1 MAEGAVMTKGNMS
14 PIELRYYIND
24 RTRNYLAW
32 LRQKCNLPIPDDET
46 VSHPRWRFVFT
57 PEFRCLNFHP
67 DIRSQVEDL
76 ISGKVERKYDD
87 AASEIAVHDF
97 IGHMASSQALCWN
110 LVLPMKKHDNF
121 APLFDV
127 LRDSL
132 REYGLHTKFDF
143 GIETAAVLEL
153 NVGRDLGE
161 KRRATSI
168 DLYLRTAQGKVCTI
182 EFKFTE
188 AGLGQCRQP
197 KLGNCDGSYGSPQYI
212 QRNKGY
218 LCYLAKVGTRYW
230 HLGAQYGLLDP
241 TKVASSQADAIQQ
254 CPLNIFYQALRNLM
268 VAKKRSGED
277 PDGETRGI
285 LVLATDERNSA
296 FWGPGNSFDRLKSYL
311 TEARGKERPDV
322 FRISVQD
329 IAKRFTGTLSS
340 YKEFLAV
347 KYGFPSL

>member
-1 MAEGAVMTKGNMS
+1 MARSSMS
-14 PIELRYYIND
+14 PTELRYYIND

-32 LRQKCNLPIPDDET
+32 LRQRYNLAIPNDED
-46 VSHPRWRFVFT
+46 VSHPRWPFVFT
-57 PEFRCLNFHP
+57 PEFRYLNFHP

-76 ISGKVERKYDD
+76 IGGKVERKYDD

-97 IGHMASSQALCWN
+97 VGHMASSQALCWN

-132 REYGLHTKFDF
+132 REHGLHTKFDF

-153 NVGRDLGE
+153 NVARDLRE
-161 KRRATSI
+161 RRGATSV
-168 DLYLRTAQGKVCTI
+168 DLYLRTGQGKVCTI

-197 KLGNCDGSYGSPQYI
+197 KNGNCDGSYGSPQYVR
-212 QRNKGY
+212 RNKGH

-241 TKVASSQADAIQQ
+241 TKVADSQADDIQR
-254 CPLNIFYQALRNLM
+254 CPLNVFYQALRNLM

-277 PDGETRGI
+277 ADGEIRGI
-285 LVLATDERNSA
+285 FVLAADERNSA
-296 FWGPGNSFDRLKSYL
+296 FWGPGNIYDRLRSYL
-311 TEARGKERPDV
+311 TEARGAERPDV
-322 FRISVQD
+322 FRISIQD
-329 IAKRFTGTLSS
+329 VVRRSTGALDH
-340 YKEFLAV
+340 YKEFFAV

>member
-1 MAEGAVMTKGNMS
+1 MTKGNMS
-14 PIELRYYIND
+14 PTELRYYIND

-32 LRQKCNLPIPDDET
+32 LRQRCSLPIPDDET
-46 VSHPRWRFVFT
+46 VSHPRWHFVFT
-57 PEFRCLNFHP
+57 PEFRYLNFHP

-97 IGHMASSQALCWN
+97 VGHMASSQALCWN

-132 REYGLHTKFDF
+132 REDGLHTKFDF

-153 NVGRDLGE
+153 NVARDLRE
-161 KRRATSI
+161 RRGATSI

-197 KLGNCDGSYGSPQYI
+197 KLGGCDGSYGSQQYM

-218 LCYLAKVGTRYW
+218 LCYLAQVGTRYW

-241 TKVASSQADAIQQ
+241 TKVADSQADEIQR

-268 VAKKRSGED
+268 VAKKRSGEN
-277 PDGETRGI
+277 PDGEIRGI
-285 LVLATDERNSA
+285 FVLAADERNSA
-296 FWGPGNSFDRLKSYL
+296 FWEPGNVFDRLRSYL
-311 TEARGKERPDV
+311 TEARGGERPDV
-322 FRISVQD
+322 FRISIQD
-329 IAKRFTGTLSS
+329 IVRRLTGALDH
-340 YKEFLAV
+340 YKEFFAV